1 MRHYY
6 LDRILELEPG
16 VRALGVRCVT
26 LGEDAFSDHFPGNPV
41 FPGVFVLE
49 GLAQL
54 AGVLLTRS
62 LGGERVALMASID
75 RARFSSFARP
85 GDTVHLQVE
94 IEQCDDRAAR
104 VRGEARVQER
114 QIAQT
119 RISFKLLPVEG
130 LIAPEYLPLWRR
142 TIASWCG
149 EFPEGSDEQSDG

>member
-16 VRALGVRCVT
+16 VRAVGVRCVT
-26 LGEDAFSDHFPGNPV
+26 LGEDAFGDHFPGNPIY
-41 FPGVFVLE
+41 PGLNVLE

-62 LGGERVALMASID
+62 LGGERVALMASVD

-85 GDTVHLQVE
+85 GDAVHLHVE
-94 IEQCDDRAAR
+94 IEQCDDKVAR

-114 QIAQT
+114 QIAQA
-119 RISFKLLPVEG
+119 RISFKLLPVEQ
-130 LIAPEYLPLWRR
+130 LIPVEYHAFWRR
-142 TIASWCG
+142 MLATWCG
-149 EFPEGSDEQSDG
+149 EFTEEDHA